1 MSQLK
6 FFFFY
11 QKLILVLAIT
21 QSSENRSL
29 RIHPWKKLE
38 SKLETGGDQAQP
50 YLSVC
55 LLRDPPLIYS
65 AHPV

>member
-6 FFFFY
+6 FFFFLP
-11 QKLILVLAIT
+11 KADTCLAIT

-38 SKLETGGDQAQP
+38 SKLETGGDQAQ
-50 YLSVC
+50 S
-55 LLRDPPLIYS
+55 
-65 AHPV
+65 

>member
-1 MSQLK
+1 MSLTAK
-6 FFFFY
+6 ILFFY
-11 QKLILVLAIT
+11 QKLILVLAIS

-50 YLSVC
+50 
-55 LLRDPPLIYS
+55 
-65 AHPV
+65 